1 MTESRVEVH
10 DDAAAVATA
19 VAGELLSRLA
29 DAQASGHEPQIALTG
44 GSIAEAVH
52 REIARLTPGTEVDWT
67 RVGVWWGD
75 ERFVE
80 PGSEDRNARG
90 ARAAFLDAV
99 GATVVHE
106 MPSTDDAADVAAGAA
121 AYADRLREHGGG
133 ELEIVMLGVGPD
145 GHVASLF
152 PGHPQL
158 DSDDVAVSVT
168 DSPKPPPER
177 ISLTFPALNR
187 SRSVWLLVS
196 GDGKAEAVAAAL
208 AAEGD
213 VHATPARGV
222 QGQEDTVWFLDRAA
236 ASRL

>member
-1 MTESRVEVH
+1 MTEARVEVH
-10 DDAAAVATA
+10 EDGAAVATA
-19 VAGELLSRLA
+19 VAGELLTRLT
-29 DAQASGHEPQIALTG
+29 DAQAAGHEPQVVLTG

-80 PGSEDRNARG
+80 PGSDDRNARA
-90 ARAAFLDAV
+90 AREAFLDAV
-99 GATVVHE
+99 GATPVHE
-106 MPSTDDAADVAAGAA
+106 MPSADDVPDVQTGAA

-133 ELEIVMLGVGPD
+133 DFDVVMLGVGPD

-158 DSDDVAVSVT
+158 DSDDVAVAVT
-168 DSPKPPPER
+168 DSPKPPPQR
-177 ISLTFPALNR
+177 ISLTFAALNR

-196 GDGKAEAVAAAL
+196 GDEKAEAVAAAL

-213 VHATPARGV
+213 VRTTPARGV
-222 QGQEDTVWFLDRAA
+222 RGQEDTVWFLDRAA

>member
-1 MTESRVEVH
+1 M
-10 DDAAAVATA
+10 ATA

-52 REIARLTPGTEVDWT
+52 REIARLSPGSEVDWT

-99 GATVVHE
+99 GAT
-106 MPSTDDAADVAAGAA
+106 AGARDALHRRRARRRRPARRRTPTACASTA
-121 AYADRLREHGGG
+121 AASFDV
-133 ELEIVMLGVGPD
+133 VMLGVGPD

-158 DSDDVAVSVT
+158 DSDDVAVAVT

-177 ISLTFPALNR
+177 ISLTFAALNR

-213 VHATPARGV
+213 VRTTPARGV
-222 QGQEDTVWFLDRAA
+222 RGQEDTVWFLDRAA